1 MANDSIVNFVKT
13 DENPNTIALS
23 LDGNLLFVSCRGQN
37 YSEDNYSIPGPEWG
51 TVLIFDTNSGKLV
64 DAIIGGNQPT
74 ALGVSPDGK
83 VLVFSDFLDGILE
96 FYQIPNYNDLKNNR
110 SPWLQDYK
118 NFIKK

>member
-1 MANDSIVNFVKT
+1 
-13 DENPNTIALS
+13 
-23 LDGNLLFVSCRGQN
+23 
-37 YSEDNYSIPGPEWG
+37 
-51 TVLIFDTNSGKLV
+51 LIFDTNSGKLV

-110 SPWLQDYK
+110 SP
-118 NFIKK
+118 